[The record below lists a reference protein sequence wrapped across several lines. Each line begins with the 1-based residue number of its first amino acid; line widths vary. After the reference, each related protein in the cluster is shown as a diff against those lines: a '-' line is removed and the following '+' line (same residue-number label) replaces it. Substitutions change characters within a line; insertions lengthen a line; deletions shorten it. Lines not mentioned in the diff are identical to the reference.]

1 MTNHRSGWHK
11 QVAQRRRLR
20 HPLSCMVARPMSV
33 SRSISRTEQFAFT
46 GHAELHCTGPM
57 VPDSHAIRDHRS
69 ILSRSI
75 IPSFLCH
82 LFFQAKSQRVVQSRR
97 RTSSTMQPVIRQDSD
112 APQTHRQVFT
122 SLALFQAVS
131 SPTSTRK
138 PSAIPKLQVAFAVA
152 CLDLLQRS
160 HGKRITVLS
169 AGLLYE
175 HDNRQR
181 SHQRRHAR
189 KHQRSLDVARC
200 RNHDAGKSGPKSV
213 RCKKSCSR
221 RQRPCLAFREYSAR
235 PASSP

>member
-82 LFFQAKSQRVVQSRR
+82 LFFQAKSQRVVNREGEPAPYDATR
-97 RTSSTMQPVIRQDSD
+97 NPPKDSD

-138 PSAIPKLQVAFAVA
+138 PSAIRKLQVAFAVA

-189 KHQRSLDVARC
+189 KHQRSLDVA
-200 RNHDAGKSGPKSV
+200 PL
-213 RCKKSCSR
+213 
-221 RQRPCLAFREYSAR
+221 P
-235 PASSP
+235 

>member
-82 LFFQAKSQRVVQSRR
+82 LSSKPRASAWFNREGEPAPYDATRNPPRLGRASNTPPSVHFTRAFPGGIKPYINPEALSYPKAAGRLRR
-97 RTSSTMQPVIRQDSD
+97 RLPRLASTQPRQADHRTFRRSSLRTRQ
-112 APQTHRQVFT
+112 
-122 SLALFQAVS
+122 
-131 SPTSTRK
+131 
-138 PSAIPKLQVAFAVA
+138 
-152 CLDLLQRS
+152 
-160 HGKRITVLS
+160 
-169 AGLLYE
+169 
-175 HDNRQR
+175 
-181 SHQRRHAR
+181 
-189 KHQRSLDVARC
+189 
-200 RNHDAGKSGPKSV
+200 
-213 RCKKSCSR
+213 
-221 RQRPCLAFREYSAR
+221 
-235 PASSP
+235 